1 MLRHGESD
9 VPGSS
14 MPFFMGRDLDKG
26 IPTAREDTLVS
37 PPGPGQ
43 PVSGGTEADAVPA
56 GRAGTGMACG
66 PSDNT
71 EFIRKGSCPMTR
83 EMNSVKNS
91 QTTAGQKPQ
100 MVPTRVLREQL
111 RQRAM
116 EASRKLSRSVGR
128 LTSCDALPCLE
139 YQGEVAREYAVVDQL
154 LYVQN
159 CRSALER
166 CIAGRDARLRYQ
178 WRDGRVTVTRFR
190 KVRQGC
196 VQAYGLQP
204 PL

>member
-1 MLRHGESD
+1 
-9 VPGSS
+9 

-26 IPTAREDTLVS
+26 IPTAREDTLAP

-43 PVSGGTEADAVPA
+43 PASGGTEADAVPA
-56 GRAGTGMACG
+56 GRAGTGMARG

-100 MVPTRVLREQL
+100 TVPTCVLREQL
-111 RQRAM
+111 RQRAV
-116 EASRKLSRSVGR
+116 EASQQLSRSVGR
-128 LTSCDALPCLE
+128 LTSCDSLPCLE

-166 CIAGRDARLRYQ
+166 CIAGRDARLRYR

>member
-1 MLRHGESD
+1 MKNERNTMH
-9 VPGSS
+9 SS
-14 MPFFMGRDLDKG
+14 
-26 IPTAREDTLVS
+26 S
-37 PPGPGQ
+37 P
-43 PVSGGTEADAVPA
+43 ADS
-56 GRAGTGMACG
+56 R
-66 PSDNT
+66 N
-71 EFIRKGSCPMTR
+71 
-83 EMNSVKNS
+83 
-91 QTTAGQKPQ
+91 KPRL
-100 MVPTRVLREQL
+100 VPTGVLREQL
-111 RQRAM
+111 RQRAV
-116 EASRKLSRSVGR
+116 EASRQLSRSVGR
-128 LTSCDALPCLE
+128 LTSCDALPCVE

-166 CIAGRDARLRYQ
+166 CIAGTGARLRYQ

>member
-1 MLRHGESD
+1 
-9 VPGSS
+9 
-14 MPFFMGRDLDKG
+14 
-26 IPTAREDTLVS
+26 
-37 PPGPGQ
+37 
-43 PVSGGTEADAVPA
+43 
-56 GRAGTGMACG
+56 
-66 PSDNT
+66 
-71 EFIRKGSCPMTR
+71 MTR

-166 CIAGRDARLRYQ
+166 CIAGRDARLRYR

-204 PL
+204 PP